1 MAQYAVRI
9 PCDELELEGR
19 LHVPEPMDAP
29 LAGVVVCHPHP
40 QYGGDLNNNV
50 VVEITRALLAADLAV
65 LRFNFRGVG
74 ASTGS
79 YGGGVGERDDA
90 LAAVRYLLSN
100 GFASI
105 PAVGLAGYSFGG
117 GVALAAALQAEKLS
131 ALAVVSALGDVSGGT
146 SYAGLT
152 MPKLIVTGDLD
163 SYATAEGLDGFRVL
177 LPDPVETRVYPRT
190 DHFWWGSEEEMA
202 NQVANFFTRA
212 FVRL

>member
-9 PCDELELEGR
+9 PSGDLELEGR
-19 LHVPEPMDAP
+19 LHVPEPMDA
-29 LAGVVVCHPHP
+29 LFGGIVVCHPHP

-50 VVEITRALLAADLAV
+50 VVEITRALMAADLAV

-79 YGGGVGERDDA
+79 YGAGVGERDDA

-100 GFASI
+100 GLALI

-117 GVALAAALQAEKLS
+117 GVALAAALETVNLS
-131 ALAVVSALGDVSGGT
+131 ALAVVSALGDVTGGT

-152 MPKLIVTGDLD
+152 MPKLIVTGDAD
-163 SYATAEGLDGFRVL
+163 SYATAEGLDTFRAL
-177 LPDPVETRVYPRT
+177 LPDPLETRVYPRT

-202 NQVANFFTRA
+202 SQVASFFARA
-212 FVRL
+212 FAST